1 MSDFVQKALARQP
14 AAPEWL
20 LPFNA
25 LGREN
30 SRGKSLP
37 SIRVEDWK
45 YTSLR
50 ALEEGSFVKEP
61 EHVEPSPDLAARFQ
75 IPDLDAYRL
84 VFVNGHYSATF
95 SDAANLPKGMTLTTF
110 ANAEENAV
118 EEVRAHLGEV
128 SDGDRLF
135 SALNASWL
143 ADGVF
148 LHIARNTKVDKPVQL
163 VWLSTP
169 QSEAFG
175 IAQRLLVVM
184 EEGSEAAVLEQFVST
199 DEPQNVFTNGV
210 SEFVIGDNAQLRHC
224 RLHLEEPG
232 AIHVGA
238 VHASVGR
245 NAVLSGFHVALGGR
259 LKRNDIQVRMRGEGG
274 HCELNGVYLPRN
286 REVIDYHTCIE
297 HEVPNCTS
305 EETFRGIIAD
315 EARAVFN
322 GRIHIHRDA
331 QKTSAHLSNRNLLT
345 SNKAEVDTKPE
356 LEIYADDVQC
366 SHGATVA
373 QLDEGHLYYLLSRGV
388 SEQEAQ
394 VLLSFGFI
402 NEILNRIRRE
412 ALQNYLRAELR
423 GLFAQDDHLTRH
435 LL

>member
-1 MSDFVQKALARQP
+1 MTDFVQKALARQP

-20 LPFNA
+20 VPFNA
-25 LGREN
+25 LGRES
-30 SRGKSLP
+30 SRGRTLP
-37 SIRVEDWK
+37 TIRVEDWK

-50 ALEEGSFVKEP
+50 ALEEGAFATAPEP
-61 EHVEPSPDLAARFQ
+61 VAPDAGLARHFH

-84 VFVNGHYSATF
+84 VFVNGHYSAAL
-95 SDAANLPKGMTLTTF
+95 SDARDLPEGVTLTTF
-110 ANAEENAV
+110 ADADENAI
-118 EEVRAHLGEV
+118 EDVRAHLGEL
-128 SDGDRLF
+128 SGDERLF

-143 ADGVF
+143 VDGVF
-148 LHIARNTKVDKPVQL
+148 LRVARNTKVGKPVQL
-163 VWLSTP
+163 VWLTTP
-169 QSEAFG
+169 QTEAFG

-199 DEPQNVFTNGV
+199 GDAQNAFTNGV

-245 NAVLSGFHVALGGR
+245 NALLSGFHVALGGR

-286 REVIDYHTCIE
+286 REVIDYHTCVE

-305 EETFRGIIAD
+305 DETFRGIIAD

-373 QLDEGHLYYLLSRGV
+373 QLDEGHLYYLLTRGV

-402 NEILNRIRRE
+402 NEILNRIRRD

-423 GLFAQDDHLTRH
+423 GLFAQDDYLTRH